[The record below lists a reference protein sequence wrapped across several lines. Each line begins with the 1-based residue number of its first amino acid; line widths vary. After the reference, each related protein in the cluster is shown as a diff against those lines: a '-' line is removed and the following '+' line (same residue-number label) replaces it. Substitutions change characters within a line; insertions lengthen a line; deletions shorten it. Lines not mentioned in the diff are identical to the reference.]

1 MRYAMRWAPLY
12 ARYGALAGYLLAAAV
27 IAVGWLGR
35 DQRNIDA
42 EQGLGYAL
50 GLAGGLSMLVLLL
63 YPCANGCAHWR
74 PSVPRAT
81 GFAPT

>member
-1 MRYAMRWAPLY
+1 MRYAIRWAPLY

-50 GLAGGLSMLVLLL
+50 GLAGGLSMLVLLQVAGAL
-63 YPCANGCAHWR
+63 VGCVGAG
-74 PSVPRAT
+74 VV
-81 GFAPT
+81 GGG